1 LALPA
6 GGAVGSEFGEGEV
19 SVEGAVG
26 VGVDDAE
33 VTVLVVVVV
42 VVPAAADV
50 AVEDEVVVGVEAGF
64 GASVA
69 APPQATRTIEAREA
83 TERRDACFITS
94 LTSLR

>member
-1 LALPA
+1 
-6 GGAVGSEFGEGEV
+6 
-19 SVEGAVG
+19 
-26 VGVDDAE
+26 
-33 VTVLVVVVV
+33 
-42 VVPAAADV
+42 VPAAADV